1 MSEDEFYGVSKGK
14 NLLEKYIEW
23 AFVPAVKDVSAE
35 EVERKTTALGQLLER
50 TVRTRLPFSEP
61 IAKLRIEV
69 TDKYND
75 ILKSQQSALVD
86 LSTSLQT
93 RLRNWAHPNTKLRL
107 EWHTDPAKSVTL
119 ADPLAKMITGEGKY
133 FACDKHEAEVRG
145 THEGYLSTKKYW
157 S

>member
-1 MSEDEFYGVSKGK
+1 
-14 NLLEKYIEW
+14 
-23 AFVPAVKDVSAE
+23 SAE